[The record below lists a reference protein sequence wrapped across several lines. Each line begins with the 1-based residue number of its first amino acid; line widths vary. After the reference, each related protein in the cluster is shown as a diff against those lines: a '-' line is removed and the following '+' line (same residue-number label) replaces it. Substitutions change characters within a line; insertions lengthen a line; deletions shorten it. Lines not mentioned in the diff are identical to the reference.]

1 MLTHEW
7 VNGRR
12 YLIDFARGR
21 PANGRAGTNEH
32 ADRLARQA
40 RRRVTGLPGNSLTE
54 PYDGVIIRALLF
66 RFDIGYRI
74 AVNILSRLRLR
85 AKLALMLVLSA
96 LAMSVIAGVGVT
108 SLHQRMLDDR
118 VDKFRAQVSSTVA
131 LAAALEARV
140 GAGEITR
147 QQALGLFHADIRA
160 IRFDHGTGYLS
171 VVDLR
176 TGNLLMHG
184 VNPTLEGKPTPADVA
199 SGRPI
204 SQLVADVLRSSDEG
218 TVSYM
223 FPKPGQTEPLWKI
236 TAAARFAPWDIAIY
250 SGAYIDDL
258 DAVFRA
264 TLLRTGAIGGG
275 GFLIIILTASLVG
288 RDITGSLGGLKM
300 AMEQLAHGD
309 LTTTIP
315 GTRRGDEVGGM
326 AGAVLVFKEHMV
338 RADRLAA
345 DQGRMK
351 ADAETAQKS
360 ALNSLADRF
369 EADVGELVGV
379 LSASSTEMEATAKS
393 MSATANATSQQ
404 VEVVSAAA
412 EHAGSG
418 MQTVASAAEELSAS
432 IHEISR
438 QVAQSAKVTDKAVSD
453 AQRTDT
459 IVRAL
464 AEGAQ
469 KIGEVVGLITDIAAQ
484 TNLLALNA
492 TIEAARAG
500 DAGKG
505 FSVVASEVKNLAQQT
520 ASATDNIGTQIGQMQ
535 AATKEAV
542 EAIRGITGTIEEI
555 SSISAAVAAAVE
567 EQGAATAEI
576 ARNVQRTSQAAQ
588 DVTLNIS
595 GVNRAAGDTGAAAMH
610 VLRAAGALS
619 EQSGRL
625 SAGVRT
631 FVDRVRAA

>member
-1 MLTHEW
+1 
-7 VNGRR
+7 
-12 YLIDFARGR
+12 
-21 PANGRAGTNEH
+21 
-32 ADRLARQA
+32 
-40 RRRVTGLPGNSLTE
+40 
-54 PYDGVIIRALLF
+54 
-66 RFDIGYRI
+66 
-74 AVNILSRLRLR
+74 
-85 AKLALMLVLSA
+85 
-96 LAMSVIAGVGVT
+96 
-108 SLHQRMLDDR
+108 
-118 VDKFRAQVSSTVA
+118 
-131 LAAALEARV
+131 
-140 GAGEITR
+140 
-147 QQALGLFHADIRA
+147 
-160 IRFDHGTGYLS
+160 
-171 VVDLR
+171 
-176 TGNLLMHG
+176 
-184 VNPTLEGKPTPADVA
+184 
-199 SGRPI
+199 
-204 SQLVADVLRSSDEG
+204 
-218 TVSYM
+218 
-223 FPKPGQTEPLWKI
+223 
-236 TAAARFAPWDIAIY
+236 
-250 SGAYIDDL
+250 
-258 DAVFRA
+258 
-264 TLLRTGAIGGG
+264 
-275 GFLIIILTASLVG
+275 
-288 RDITGSLGGLKM
+288 
-300 AMEQLAHGD
+300 
-309 LTTTIP
+309 
-315 GTRRGDEVGGM
+315 
-326 AGAVLVFKEHMV
+326 
-338 RADRLAA
+338 
-345 DQGRMK
+345 
-351 ADAETAQKS
+351 
-360 ALNSLADRF
+360 LNSLADRF